1 MKKLIKNLVLMIAL
15 VLPLTTVLNAAEDSA
30 ESLKKGELL
39 KDVNAL
45 TITEVKVTIS
55 ETGIEGEVYNGINIA
70 AFAESLDVSVD
81 DCKKALK
88 KSGSSDVEFVD
99 IKGTEFAVV
108 DMDLDD
114 IDLIDEKDIDVKKL
128 EGQKLDLPLSDLT
141 EGSSKLD
148 SDESDLPEGMALMS
162 AGVQVVVPEGYTFVD
177 NNVGDVSGN
186 KITYSFNTNDK
197 VENLQATIEKG
208 GNQNMILI
216 IGIVLAVI
224 ILIIIIVVVVV
235 LVKKSKKNK
244 NNPVGPMPRP
254 NGPQGPAPMNNGNP
268 NMAQPRPN
276 QGPGQS
282 MPNVAGPR
290 PQQPQAQQA
299 PMPQAQG
306 QAPQQAP
313 TNPGFNRVE
322 PTVPGKHSVPT
333 QPAGQP
339 QNPNNPFA
347 NQ

>member
-55 ETGIEGEVYNGINIA
+55 ETGIEGEAYTGINVA
-70 AFAESLDVSVD
+70 AFAESLDISVD
-81 DCKKALK
+81 DCRKALK
-88 KSGSSDVEFVD
+88 ESSSSDAELVD

-108 DMDLDD
+108 DEDLDD
-114 IDLIDEKDIDVKKL
+114 LDLIDEKDIDVEKL
-128 EGQKLDLPLSDLT
+128 EGQKLDLPFSDLT
-141 EGSSKLD
+141 EVSSELD
-148 SDESDLPEGMALMS
+148 SVESDLPEGMALMS
-162 AGVQVVVPEGYTFVD
+162 AGVQVVLPEGYTFVD
-177 NNVGDVSGN
+177 NNVGNVSGN

-197 VENLQATIEKG
+197 VENLNATIEKG

-224 ILIIIIVVVVV
+224 VLIIIIVVVVV

-244 NNPVGPMPRP
+244 NNPVGPMPSP

-276 QGPGQS
+276 QGPGQ
-282 MPNVAGPR
+282 
-290 PQQPQAQQA
+290 
-299 PMPQAQG
+299 
-306 QAPQQAP
+306 
-313 TNPGFNRVE
+313 
-322 PTVPGKHSVPT
+322 
-333 QPAGQP
+333 P
-339 QNPNNPFA
+339 QNPNNTFA